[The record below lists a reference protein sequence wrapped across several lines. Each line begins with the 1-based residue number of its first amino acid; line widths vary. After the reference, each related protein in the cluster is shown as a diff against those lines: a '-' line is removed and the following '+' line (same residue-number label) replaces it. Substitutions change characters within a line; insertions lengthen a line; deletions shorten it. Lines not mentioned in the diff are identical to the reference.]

1 MTLKGAKECVEGA
14 RARIQE
20 IVTDLEEMVELEVV
34 ISQRY
39 HRTVMGARGSKVQA
53 ITTQHEVQIKFPEK
67 DSGMHLT
74 NGEEEGVQ
82 VCVCRVLV
90 IDLYF
95 MLGIGQS
102 SLIFY
107 YYT

>member
-20 IVTDLEEMVELEVV
+20 IVADLEEMVQLKVV
-34 ISQRY
+34 IPQRY

-67 DSGMHLT
+67 DSGAHLA
-74 NGEEEGVQ
+74 NGEEEASQ
-82 VCVCRVLV
+82 VCCLREAVV
-90 IDLYF
+90 ILPF
-95 MLGIGQS
+95 FSTTKESALGPE
-102 SLIFY
+102 
-107 YYT
+107 